1 MAANI
6 EIIIGNMVCRHCV
19 AAVAGALSDMGFHT
33 AEVRLGKAEI
43 NAEELTPDKYA
54 EIDRR
59 LNALGFV
66 RIQDPNTAIVERAK
80 LAVIDHVRNET
91 ECRKNL
97 SACMEEHLDMSY
109 DVISRQYSAKEGRT
123 IEKYHIAQKIERVKE
138 LLDFGNLTLGEI
150 AFRTGYSSTAHLSR
164 QFKNATGMTP
174 TEYQRLNKSGRIE
187 IDKV

>member
-1 MAANI
+1 
-6 EIIIGNMVCRHCV
+6 MVCRHCV
-19 AAVAGALSDMGFHT
+19 AAVAGALSDLGFHT
-33 AEVRLGKAEI
+33 ADVRLGKAVI
-43 NAEELTPDKYA
+43 DAEELTPDKYA

-66 RIQDPNTAIVERAK
+66 RIQDPDTAIVERAK

-97 SACMEEHLDMSY
+97 SACMEEHLGMSY
-109 DVISRQYSAKEGRT
+109 DVISRLFSAKEGRT

-174 TEYQRLNKSGRIE
+174 TEYQRLNESGRIE

>member
-1 MAANI
+1 
-6 EIIIGNMVCRHCV
+6 MVCRHCV

-33 AEVRLGKAEI
+33 AEVRLGKAVI

-97 SACMEEHLDMSY
+97 SACMEEHLDMY
-109 DVISRQYSAKEGRT
+109 NPQNE
-123 IEKYHIAQKIERVKE
+123 
-138 LLDFGNLTLGEI
+138 
-150 AFRTGYSSTAHLSR
+150 
-164 QFKNATGMTP
+164 
-174 TEYQRLNKSGRIE
+174 TEDGNKSKRPKIKTKRDSPQNEAYLRVRFFNRPPYPIFAPKSTRLRRGQG
-187 IDKV
+187 